1 MSTAS
6 PSAASPSASSA
17 PAASAPA
24 AAAPVGRSAA
34 RGAGAPATRRMPRLL
49 GLALAE
55 IALLR
60 RNRMQLGTALVLP
73 LVMPFAFLPLKDLGT
88 EPAALTGVLGTMI
101 VMVML
106 FVVYYNLLSS
116 YVARRQDLVLKRLR
130 TGESSDATVL
140 AATAVPALV
149 LATVMITL
157 MLALSVPLL
166 DLPLPAHPLVLA
178 LGLVLGAVM
187 LVPLALVTANIT
199 RTVESAQVTSLP
211 AMAVLLLGTG
221 TLLPAAI
228 LPDWAGRVMAILPSA
243 PITAL
248 TRLGWLGLDADG
260 ATVQGADLWLASA
273 PQFGILLG
281 WGLLGALVVR
291 EHFRWEPRG

>member
-1 MSTAS
+1 MSSAHTAPTAPTSPTAS
-6 PSAASPSASSA
+6 IA
-17 PAASAPA
+17 P
-24 AAAPVGRSAA
+24 GTRA
-34 RGAGAPATRRMPRLL
+34 RRRMPRLL
-49 GLALAE
+49 GLAAAE
-55 IALLR
+55 LALLR

-73 LVMPFAFLPLKDLGT
+73 LVLPFVFLPLKDLGAQPT
-88 EPAALTGVLGTMI
+88 ALAGVLGTMV
-101 VMVML
+101 VMVLL
-106 FVVYYNLLSS
+106 FVVFYNLLSA

-140 AATAVPALV
+140 AATAVPALA

-157 MLALSVPLL
+157 MLGLSVPLL

-178 LGLVLGAVM
+178 LGLVLGGVM

-211 AMAVLLLGTG
+211 ALIVLMLGTG
-221 TLLPAAI
+221 TLLPAEM
-228 LPDWAGRVMAILPSA
+228 LPDWAARLITVLPSA

-248 TRLGWLGLDADG
+248 TRLGWLGIDADG
-260 ATVQGADLWLASA
+260 ATVQGTDLWIATA
-273 PQFGILLG
+273 GQTGILLG
-281 WGLLGALVVR
+281 WALLGVLVVR